1 MSSNQSSKQSFCKVC
16 YDANQP
22 NYKSH
27 SVKKDGKVVC
37 PYLLA
42 IVCKKCKT
50 KGHTQR
56 YCPNLNKEKPTKKQ
70 ESAASVTSASATT
83 ASATRKFIENDDGWL
98 YVGKID
104 KALMSPEP
112 VTTQAKSAFT
122 KCEEVKPP
130 SAIKTW
136 ASVLKA
142 KPVLSGSVLSGSAIL
157 VPVPVPA
164 SLVPASLVPAAL
176 VPAALVPA
184 ALVPKAYA
192 GIDLAATP
200 PPAPERKPNTFKAI
214 TPIEDDEEDEDD
226 DEEEEPK
233 SSFMMKSWA
242 DEE

>member
-42 IVCKKCKT
+42 IVCQKCKT

-70 ESAASVTSASATT
+70 ESASATSASATSASVT
-83 ASATRKFIENDDGWL
+83 SATRKFIENDDGWL

-112 VTTQAKSAFT
+112 VTTAAKSAFT

-142 KPVLSGSVLSGSAIL
+142 KPVSGSVLSESVLSGSAIL

-164 SLVPASLVPAAL
+164 ALVPAS
-176 VPAALVPA
+176 
-184 ALVPKAYA
+184 LVPKAYA

-214 TPIEDDEEDEDD
+214 TPIEDDEDDEED